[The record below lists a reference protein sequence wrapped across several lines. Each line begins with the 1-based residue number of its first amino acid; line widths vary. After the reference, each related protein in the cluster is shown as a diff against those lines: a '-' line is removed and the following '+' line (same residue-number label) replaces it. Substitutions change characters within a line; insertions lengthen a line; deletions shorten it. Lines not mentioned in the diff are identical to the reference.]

1 MSVEASPLTLKD
13 ALLCADVQ
21 VNWGLWE
28 LEVPQRHLFLL
39 TSHSICSLSFCRDQY
54 PPQFMWVFVEIWA
67 ADDRLRFGYYFEPT
81 TPGKF
86 SLIFRQ
92 CAEYWAANTG
102 YLSELKCRAEHLFEA
117 RCCAS
122 RRHSIIPINNL
133 NYNRFSKQ
141 IPDISSSSSIKSHFS
156 VICNR
161 KRPVGDD
168 YIAEFLQ
175 RCSDESRRFQCSKC
189 LFTGAWRAHLAS

>member
-1 MSVEASPLTLKD
+1 MFRLTGDCGNWRSLRGIFFFWPHTVSAVWASVVINIHLSSCGFSWRYE
-13 ALLCADVQ
+13 LLMID
-21 VNWGLWE
+21 WGLDITLNPPRQENSVWYFAS
-28 LEVPQRHLFLL
+28 VQ
-39 TSHSICSLSFCRDQY
+39 SIYLS
-54 PPQFMWVFVEIWA
+54 I
-67 ADDRLRFGYYFEPT
+67 
-81 TPGKF
+81 
-86 SLIFRQ
+86 
-92 CAEYWAANTG
+92 